1 MIQVEKLKT
10 MTQLALYEKK
20 QGKKDFSVFRY
31 RREDYIQFEKIKTVI
46 AATAAFLIIGGFL
59 AAWNI
64 EVILSHFDTYDYK
77 QIGAAIL
84 VAYLVFLI
92 FYVRIVANQSRER
105 YNTIRPR
112 MRRYHR
118 NLSQMTQFYKDED
131 KVRKEFEKGE
141 WRDGK

>member
-1 MIQVEKLKT
+1 

-20 QGKKDFSVFRY
+20 QGKQDFSVFRY
-31 RREDYIQFEKIKTVI
+31 RREDYIHFEKIKTVI

-64 EVILSHFDTYDYK
+64 EVILSHFDTYNYK
-77 QIGAAIL
+77 QIGAVIL
-84 VAYLVFLI
+84 VAYIVFLI
-92 FYVRIVANQSRER
+92 FYIRIVANQSRER
-105 YNTIRPR
+105 YNTVRPR

-118 NLSQMTQFYKDED
+118 NLNQMTQFYKDED

>member
-59 AAWNI
+59 ATWNI

>member
-59 AAWNI
+59 ATWNI

-118 NLSQMTQFYKDED
+118 NLSQLTQFYKDED
-131 KVRKEFEKGE
+131 RVRREVEKGE
-141 WRDGK
+141 WRVGN

>member
-20 QGKKDFSVFRY
+20 QGKQDFSVFRY

-84 VAYLVFLI
+84 IAYLVFLI

>member
-20 QGKKDFSVFRY
+20 QGKQDFSVFRY
-31 RREDYIQFEKIKTVI
+31 RREDYIHFEKIKTVI

-64 EVILSHFDTYDYK
+64 EVILSHFDTYNYK
-77 QIGAAIL
+77 QIGAVIL
-84 VAYLVFLI
+84 VAYIVFLI
-92 FYVRIVANQSRER
+92 FYIRIVANQSRER
-105 YNTIRPR
+105 YNTVRPR

-118 NLSQMTQFYKDED
+118 NLNQMTQFYKDED

>member
-10 MTQLALYEKK
+10 MTQLALYEKQ
-20 QGKKDFSVFRY
+20 QGKQDFSVFRY
-31 RREDYIQFEKIKTVI
+31 RREDYIHFEKIKTVI

-64 EVILSHFDTYDYK
+64 EVILSHFDTYNYK
-77 QIGAAIL
+77 QIGVVIL
-84 VAYLVFLI
+84 VAYIVFLI
-92 FYVRIVANQSRER
+92 FYIRIVANQSRER
-105 YNTIRPR
+105 YNTVRPR

-118 NLSQMTQFYKDED
+118 NLNQMTQFYKDED